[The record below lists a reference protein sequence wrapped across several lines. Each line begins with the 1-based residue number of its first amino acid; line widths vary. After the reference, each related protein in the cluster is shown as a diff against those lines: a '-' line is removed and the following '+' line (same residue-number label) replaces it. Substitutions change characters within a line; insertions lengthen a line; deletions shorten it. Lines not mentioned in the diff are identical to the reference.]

1 MAGNPSGD
9 ARRCIPLCT
18 PLCRAQHPMD
28 AREEEEP
35 RGASRKSPLT
45 EALLATY
52 NTRQLLNL
60 TNNVPG
66 TIKID
71 SLPLARVKRIMKQ
84 DACYPQPRMISAD
97 TVPLMAYAA
106 QLLIG
111 SHSAVAWQT
120 STVPSG
126 RNTLQVSDLKA
137 VIKSN
142 DRYDFLVDV
151 LDIFDHNQ
159 AVAAESG
166 ESSSH
171 PADPDPGP
179 MPMPTPHAMTHAM
192 THMTTHSTTH
202 SMSHSMSH
210 SLAQSM
216 PQSMPPPQSAP
227 MAGVPIGL
235 PIASSQPMAQ
245 AQSVKRKASSPMQA
259 QPKQMPVQPMQMS
272 GVLPMQIPGQP
283 MQMPCQPMQMPSQ
296 SMQMNFSQPMQMGGS
311 HQMQMGGSH
320 QMQMGG
326 SHSQTMQMMQSMQP
340 MMQSM
345 MQPMTQQMA
354 PIPPSHMN
362 MSHHVQVQQGMSY
375 SMSSQMAPMMPAMM
389 PHPAQ
394 PTRDDLMVDRGP
406 DEDEDE
412 EGLEFADYGDDLL
425 DVIEQQLDFDSL
437 IDVPGL
443 QFDWN

>member
-1 MAGNPSGD
+1 M
-9 ARRCIPLCT
+9 
-18 PLCRAQHPMD
+18 AQHPMD
-28 AREEEEP
+28 AREEES
-35 RGASRKSPLT
+35 RGASRKSPQT
-45 EALLATY
+45 EALLAAY

-97 TVPLMAYAA
+97 AVPLMAYCA
-106 QLLIG
+106 QLAIG
-111 SHSAVAWQT
+111 SHSALAWQT

-126 RNTLQVSDLKA
+126 RNTLQVADLKA

-159 AVAAESG
+159 AVAAESS
-166 ESSSH
+166 ESSYH
-171 PADPDPGP
+171 PADPDPDP
-179 MPMPTPHAMTHAM
+179 MSMTHAM
-192 THMTTHSTTH
+192 TRMTTHSTTH

-216 PQSMPPPQSAP
+216 PQLMPLP
-227 MAGVPIGL
+227 MTEVPIGL
-235 PIASSQPMAQ
+235 PIESSQPMAQ
-245 AQSVKRKASSPMQA
+245 AQSVKRKTSSPMQA
-259 QPKQMPVQPMQMS
+259 QPMQMPLQPMQMP
-272 GVLPMQIPGQP
+272 GGLPMQMPGQP
-283 MQMPCQPMQMPSQ
+283 MQMPCQLMQMPGQSIQMSVSQ
-296 SMQMNFSQPMQMGGS
+296 QMQIGGPQ
-311 HQMQMGGSH
+311 QMQMGGSN

-389 PHPAQ
+389 SHPAQ
-394 PTRDDLMVDRGP
+394 PTRDDLMVERGP

-412 EGLEFADYGDDLL
+412 EALGFADLGDDLL
-425 DVIEQQLDFDSL
+425 DVIEQQLDFESQLTDL
-437 IDVPGL
+437 PGL
-443 QFDWN
+443 HFDWK